1 MERRRIRR
9 RRRWF
14 ELTSLD
20 LNEAATEQTSP
31 AAPFAPSG
39 RRGVA
44 PRVVEIAL
52 LLLFAFL
59 MAKTALTIFAPL
71 PLPKGERMAALSN
84 QPVQATPITARNPFP
99 MPVVAAAP
107 VEAAP
112 DLAETAL
119 DLALTG
125 VWPGEEEGSAIIRR
139 PDGKQRRL
147 AVGEEI
153 VSGVTLVAVYS
164 DQVIIEQN
172 GVRESLRF
180 ETKAPVERAP
190 QRGSVSPASRTP
202 VKIDNR
208 ENDAGFNLA
217 ALRLESATD
226 ASGAPAI
233 AIYPGRDRAAFD
245 AAGLK
250 AGDILRSVNGAP
262 PPSTQQDVAALMR
275 QLARVGAANIVVE
288 RDGTPMTLSLSLNQM
303 RNE

>member
-1 MERRRIRR
+1 M
-9 RRRWF
+9 
-14 ELTSLD
+14 TSLD
-20 LNEAATEQTSP
+20 LNEAAVEQTSP
-31 AAPFAPSG
+31 AAPQALPG
-39 RRGVA
+39 RNGLA
-44 PRVVEIAL
+44 PRMVEIVL
-52 LLLFAFL
+52 LLLFAYL
-59 MAKTALTIFAPL
+59 LAKTALAIFSPL
-71 PLPKGERMAALSN
+71 PLPKGERLAALSN
-84 QPVQATPITARNPFP
+84 RDVQSAPVTARNPFP
-99 MPVVAAAP
+99 MPVVEAAP

-125 VWPGEEEGSAIIRR
+125 VWPGEQEGSAIIRR

-153 VSGVTLVAVYS
+153 VPGVTLVAVYS

-180 ETKAPVERAP
+180 ESKAPVERAP
-190 QRGSVSPASRTP
+190 QRGPSASASSTPA
-202 VKIDNR
+202 KIDNR
-208 ENDAGFNLA
+208 GDDAGLVLN

-233 AIYPGRDRAAFD
+233 AIYPGRDQAAFD

-250 AGDILRSVNGAP
+250 AGDILRSINGAP
-262 PPSTQQDVAALMR
+262 PPSNQQDIAALMR

-288 RDGTPMTLSLSLNQM
+288 RDGTPMTLSLSINQI